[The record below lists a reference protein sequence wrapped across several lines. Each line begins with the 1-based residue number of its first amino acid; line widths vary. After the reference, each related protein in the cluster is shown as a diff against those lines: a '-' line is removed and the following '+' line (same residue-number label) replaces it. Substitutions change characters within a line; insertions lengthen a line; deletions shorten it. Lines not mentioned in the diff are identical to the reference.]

1 VLQVRAAIAH
11 CLRVLDPARLKHDDD
26 VVDRDLVHLLGVQ
39 LGTVDIH
46 RSPTFCDALFAL
58 HAGDVGGDGCEV
70 LEQWGRARRRRN
82 LLPVK
87 LGLMPSRA

>member
-58 HAGDVGGDGCEV
+58 HAGDVGGDDSVAKSLNSGVERGDAETC
-70 LEQWGRARRRRN
+70 
-82 LLPVK
+82 
-87 LGLMPSRA
+87 SR